1 MLNTVIVAIQLQRLN
16 QLAIQEVI
24 SSEEALP
31 ITSNHNS
38 WLPKYKPL
46 RTMYEPSLVAKGPK
60 EHWRTWKQR
69 KERIEHGA
77 NIGDEVNQKILSV

>member
-1 MLNTVIVAIQLQRLN
+1 M
-16 QLAIQEVI
+16 
-24 SSEEALP
+24 SSEDALP
-31 ITSNHNS
+31 VTSNHNA

-46 RTMYEPSLVAKGPK
+46 RTMYEPSSVAKRSE

-77 NIGDEVNQKILSV
+77 NIGDEVNLKLLPV